1 MSHRRKIDGKENG
14 IVDILKFIMSL
25 FVVAIHTDPFN
36 NNNLYINPV
45 IRVAVPFFFLI
56 SAYFYFERLNEC
68 ENYGEK
74 LNHLKKYC
82 LRLIL
87 LYIGWMVILMP
98 YILLLR
104 SYFTEGFMYGIVRL
118 ARSFIFGSTFGASW
132 YLMATIIATIIVTI
146 LVIHTS
152 EKVRYLFS
160 IFSAIVIVVTACI
173 SNYSLLFGNGM
184 RLMKLNELYRLI
196 TNTDY
201 YVSFPIAICFV
212 WLGYLLSVKKAWIE
226 HISSKICVCAL
237 AFFIG
242 CAYLEQYEI
251 VLWGGYTSGDYYF
264 MTLPI
269 TLSIV
274 LLCLKNSVSIKVGKT
289 LRKSSVVIYCSH
301 MGLIFILKR
310 LFNCEGLLLYW
321 GVLLIALSIFI
332 FLDKLS
338 KKEGFKIINY
348 LM

>member
-251 VLWGGYTSGDYYF
+251 VLWGGTHRV
-264 MTLPI
+264 I
-269 TLSIV
+269 TIS
-274 LLCLKNSVSIKVGKT
+274 
-289 LRKSSVVIYCSH
+289 
-301 MGLIFILKR
+301 
-310 LFNCEGLLLYW
+310 
-321 GVLLIALSIFI
+321 
-332 FLDKLS
+332 
-338 KKEGFKIINY
+338 
-348 LM
+348 